1 MLIKEN
7 QLQTNIKL
15 FGYMNYFEAMQIVC
29 QSKIGLCLLKPINN
43 YIESYPT
50 KLFDY
55 MQAGVPYVCSNF
67 PLYQKLL
74 DTCEAGIAV
83 DPLNFEEIINAINNL
98 MEDSDLYTNLS
109 NNGNIAL
116 VKISIGLHKKANYL
130 NYFNLYNHGFSR
142 NNFFGLALA

>member
-1 MLIKEN
+1 
-7 QLQTNIKL
+7 
-15 FGYMNYFEAMQIVC
+15 MNYFEAMQIVC

-43 YIESYPT
+43 YIESYTT

-116 VKISIGLHKKANYL
+116 VKN
-130 NYFNLYNHGFSR
+130 FNWSTQESKLFKLFQS
-142 NNFFGLALA
+142 L